1 MRGTRSARTAFT
13 LVEMMVVVAI
23 IGILAAIVV
32 TGAMRHAEKARI
44 NGTKE
49 QIRQIKMSLA
59 AYKLD
64 TGSYP
69 SSLSALVERA
79 PDYKGDWP
87 KEAYLEGFPKDGWGN
102 DFIYTYPGSKK
113 EFDII
118 SYGADGKEGGEG
130 ENADIT
136 N

>member
-1 MRGTRSARTAFT
+1 MASRKSRGGFT

-44 NGTKE
+44 NATKE
-49 QIRQIKMSLA
+49 QIRQIKMGLA
-59 AYKLD
+59 SYKLD

-69 SSLSALVERA
+69 SDLAALVQQ
-79 PDYKGDWP
+79 PSGYQGDWP
-87 KEAYLEGFPKDGWGN
+87 KSGYLEDTPRDGWGRE
-102 DFIYTYPGSKK
+102 FIYKYPGDRK

-118 SYGADGKEGGEG
+118 SYGADGAQGGEG